1 MLSHEPCYPLRGLG
15 PGPGGALHGG
25 VLRSHPVRWPVLQLR
40 GGTPDTPSS
49 PVVKLLL
56 GAVGVT
62 PEFRARA
69 LYWRCT
75 GSSPL
80 AGSVPQC
87 LDPEPGSHLSKVLGA
102 GRGKVRHLAAPPL
115 TAWAPAGVVPL
126 SNSATARSQAATHK
140 SQQARRAAATP
151 GSQSQQS
158 GLFSRRRPGL
168 RRGGGQAAA
177 FGRPSGPR
185 R

>member
-1 MLSHEPCYPLRGLG
+1 M
-15 PGPGGALHGG
+15 
-25 VLRSHPVRWPVLQLR
+25 RWPVLQLR
-40 GGTPDTPSS
+40 GGTPDTPSF

-102 GRGKVRHLAAPPL
+102 GRGKVRHLAAPLL
-115 TAWAPAGVVPL
+115 TAWAPAGVIPL
-126 SNSATARSQAATHK
+126 SNSATAHCPARSQAATHK
-140 SQQARRAAATP
+140 SQQARPGGRHSRFPVPAKRPLLPEAARAP
-151 GSQSQQS
+151 
-158 GLFSRRRPGL
+158 SRRRSGGCLRQTIGTQEVSARVIQDLRPGSHL
-168 RRGGGQAAA
+168 GG
-177 FGRPSGPR
+177 
-185 R
+185 

>member
-1 MLSHEPCYPLRGLG
+1 M
-15 PGPGGALHGG
+15 
-25 VLRSHPVRWPVLQLR
+25 RWPVLQLR

-102 GRGKVRHLAAPPL
+102 GRGKVRHLAAPLL

-126 SNSATARSQAATHK
+126 SN
-140 SQQARRAAATP
+140 
-151 GSQSQQS
+151 
-158 GLFSRRRPGL
+158 
-168 RRGGGQAAA
+168 
-177 FGRPSGPR
+177 
-185 R
+185 